1 MFKIKLCHHKKKVS
15 YKSLYNYNQRTASG
29 RGLCTLRLCVFKGEN
44 FTGGVGSQRDGLS
57 GVSSLTIYIALN
69 YLMALTLGNTY
80 QVVDNVHSFGNTDYP
95 LVQILFGDA
104 MCR

>member
-1 MFKIKLCHHKKKVS
+1 MFKIKLCHNK
-15 YKSLYNYNQRTASG
+15 KSLYNYNQRTASG

-44 FTGGVGSQRDGLS
+44 FTGGVSSQRDGLS
-57 GVSSLTIYIALN
+57 GVSSLTIALN